1 MVISGCLLLAVT
13 GCSAAGDTPALG
25 PTSTTPVS
33 TTPVSTTPAS
43 TTPASSSSASSASSS
58 PSSFTED
65 LTVTSP
71 AGRGRVITV
80 AGTVV
85 EGVGAGCLLLG
96 EGEGLWLLVG
106 HTAGLAAG
114 DTVTLRGTAVN
125 GMATTCQQ
133 GRPLWVDEVLER

>member
-1 MVISGCLLLAVT
+1 M
-13 GCSAAGDTPALG
+13 
-25 PTSTTPVS
+25 
-33 TTPVSTTPAS
+33 
-43 TTPASSSSASSASSS
+43 
-58 PSSFTED
+58 
-65 LTVTSP
+65 
-71 AGRGRVITV
+71 ITV

>member
-1 MVISGCLLLAVT
+1 MRMVISGCLLLAVT
-13 GCSAAGDTPALG
+13 GCSVAGDTPALG
-25 PTSTTPVS
+25 PTSTTPMS
-33 TTPVSTTPAS
+33 TTPVSSSSSSPS
-43 TTPASSSSASSASSS
+43 SASSSSPSS

-85 EGVGAGCLLLG
+85 EGVGARCLLLG

>member
-13 GCSAAGDTPALG
+13 GCSAAGDTTALG
-25 PTSTTPVS
+25 PT
-33 TTPVSTTPAS
+33 STTPAS
-43 TTPASSSSASSASSS
+43 TTPASTTPVSSSSASSSSSSPSS

-114 DTVTLRGTAVN
+114 DTVTLRGPAVN